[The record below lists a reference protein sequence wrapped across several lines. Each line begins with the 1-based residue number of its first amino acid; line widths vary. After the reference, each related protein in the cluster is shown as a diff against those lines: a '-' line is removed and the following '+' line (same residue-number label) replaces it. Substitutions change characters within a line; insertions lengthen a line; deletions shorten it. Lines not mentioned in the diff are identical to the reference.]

1 MKLLN
6 ILRSEPDETV
16 EKLINGLAGDNDDT
30 TVKPLFQGDIDW
42 SRLVDDIFSHDK
54 VICWW

>member
-1 MKLLN
+1 MKVLN

-16 EKLINGLAGDNDDT
+16 ERLGEAVSKDNQSS
-30 TVKPLFQGDIDW
+30 VSMLYGGHVDW
-42 SRLVDDIFSHDK
+42 EGLVDDIFLHDK